1 MSYFEAQP
9 RQARGQLTSALSSAF
24 ESEVASM
31 FAAGVAFRA
40 SNQITSPVERFPQ
53 TFRQNRRHS
62 LLVGTERLG
71 TLSLSWSSR
80 SQQAGQLHPG
90 SAVPIFNRPLTEQV
104 VKILRGSL
112 SQNFLTTA
120 LFMLELVKGHSKLDF
135 PRARPQRIACD
146 PEIQPPDSRSCHQ
159 LSRCRR
165 PQS

>member
-53 TFRQNRRHS
+53 TFRQNRQHS

-71 TLSLSWSSR
+71 TLSL
-80 SQQAGQLHPG
+80 L
-90 SAVPIFNRPLTEQV
+90 VF
-104 VKILRGSL
+104 SL
-112 SQNFLTTA
+112 SASGPAASGKRCSDFQPTTDRTGCQNFT
-120 LFMLELVKGHSKLDF
+120 
-135 PRARPQRIACD
+135 R
-146 PEIQPPDSRSCHQ
+146 
-159 LSRCRR
+159 
-165 PQS
+165 QSFAKFFNDCFVYVGIS